1 MFSRLL
7 DRGDEMVSKRLATS
21 LMRAWQRRNASQER
35 VQPKQYA
42 YTDVWLMVDQYQV
55 IDERPGAASWQMKN
69 GVVTRKNE

>member
-1 MFSRLL
+1 
-7 DRGDEMVSKRLATS
+7 
-21 LMRAWQRRNASQER
+21 MRAWQRRNASQER